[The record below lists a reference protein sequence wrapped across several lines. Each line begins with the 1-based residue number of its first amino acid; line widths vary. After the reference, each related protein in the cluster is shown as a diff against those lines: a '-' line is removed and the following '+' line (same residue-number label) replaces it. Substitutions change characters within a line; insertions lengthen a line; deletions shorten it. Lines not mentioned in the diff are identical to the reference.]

1 MYLNSAELISPS
13 PLISL
18 SLIISS
24 NPSSHAKK
32 SFGSTGSSGLS
43 GPPPPSRP
51 SHVAM
56 IETSEKS
63 SVEVLKVKG
72 VKRSIGN
79 YTVGTLHIAK
89 MSKDFVSNIRELY
102 QVNDLIQATVIK
114 AKPAI
119 ELTTS
124 NADDGVVYAK
134 CDVTH
139 EDLKIVD
146 GKLWSEELRK
156 VVNRKISKQY
166 GKLQV

>member
-1 MYLNSAELISPS
+1 M
-13 PLISL
+13 
-18 SLIISS
+18 
-24 NPSSHAKK
+24 
-32 SFGSTGSSGLS
+32 
-43 GPPPPSRP
+43 
-51 SHVAM
+51 V
-56 IETSEKS
+56 

-102 QVNDLIQATVIK
+102 QINDLIQATVIK

-124 NADDGVVYAK
+124 NGDDGVVYAK

-139 EDLKIVD
+139 DDLKIVD

>member
-1 MYLNSAELISPS
+1 MGKVKDFRANVLLTIAIQ
-13 PLISL
+13 
-18 SLIISS
+18 II
-24 NPSSHAKK
+24 
-32 SFGSTGSSGLS
+32 
-43 GPPPPSRP
+43 
-51 SHVAM
+51 
-56 IETSEKS
+56 
-63 SVEVLKVKG
+63 LKVKG

-102 QVNDLIQATVIK
+102 QINDLIQATVIK

-124 NADDGVVYAK
+124 HGDDGVVYAK

-139 EDLKIVD
+139 DDLKIVD